1 MVAEPRRPF
10 LIASAAV
17 CAIALTGLLGLP
29 AEIVGVSVCLIALL
43 AVAQDAKSTGGSAG
57 SFSWWNL
64 MLAGLIIWVAGIPL
78 ELLLEPI
85 GGLLEA
91 AGAALCLVGALFG
104 LP

>member
-29 AEIVGVSVCLIALL
+29 AEIVGAVVCLVALF
-43 AVAQDAKSTGGSAG
+43 AVAQDARSTGVDAG
-57 SFSWWNL
+57 PFSWWNL
-64 MLAGLIIWVAGIPL
+64 MLAGLTIWVAGIPL

-85 GGLLEA
+85 GGLLQA
-91 AGAALCLVGALFG
+91 AGAALCLVGSLLG